1 MLLLSPVLE
10 SHQHVDC
17 GKIQL
22 DDVLLSCLKVFFIV
36 NRGFLLHH
44 SDVSRRD
51 LEAEEVPEACL
62 KSPGSQACPG
72 EVPLMQTPWLHC
84 RRASVHL
91 TPLQSSAP
99 ALTGHHLS
107 WAQDPYLRKAQK
119 ALFLFRAIITHL
131 LSFGYIF
138 TYLRTLLNRAQ
149 REQNSARS
157 RANLPEGFLRH
168 WQDLPG
174 VSLAKNLL
182 HLGRL

>member
-10 SHQHVDC
+10 GHQHVDC

-44 SDVSRRD
+44 SDVSKRD

-84 RRASVHL
+84 RRASVCL

-107 WAQDPYLRKAQK
+107 WAQTPYLRKAQK
-119 ALFLFRAIITHL
+119 ALFLFRATITHL

-138 TYLRTLLNRAQ
+138 TYLPHFA
-149 REQNSARS
+149 EQ
-157 RANLPEGFLRH
+157 G
-168 WQDLPG
+168 PG
-174 VSLAKNLL
+174 GAEQCQEQSKLA
-182 HLGRL
+182 